1 MNKEGRIGR
10 YWNPTTQKYEKS
22 KRWLWGAKLCRTHIV
37 GDIESAKPGCYSI
50 WCKRCGFVELIGSW
64 YVEMWK
70 VKGRYV
76 WSKKQWPFIFA
87 ALQMLELGRRT
98 KFTNQYYEGYYSK
111 KDEDKVIKEVKEYWH
126 KWIEENIK

>member
-1 MNKEGRIGR
+1 MRQTRFEMKGYNI
-10 YWNPTTQKYEKS
+10 
-22 KRWLWGAKLCRTHIV
+22 KLCRTHIV
-37 GDIESAKPGCYSI
+37 GDIEWWKPGCYI
-50 WCKRCGFVELIGSW
+50 LICNRCSYHEGIGSW

-70 VKGRYV
+70 VKNRYK

-111 KDEDKVIKEVKEYWH
+111 KDEDKVLKECRKYWH